1 MMTPRIRL
9 LSALLSERG
18 VLALLVA
25 SQILAV
31 IYTLIS
37 ATAFWQPLGLSSLF
51 IHFTAFL
58 SLAVLAI
65 VRHAVEKR
73 SDLVEAGILILIFV
87 LCTTLTSM
95 AFPYGFALLGWVDE
109 ATVEVSLWRNI
120 AICLCI
126 MMIFAH
132 FLAIFADNIRKVQAL
147 SQAELEALHARIRP
161 HFLYN
166 SLNTVAELTHIDP
179 AAAEKSALA
188 LADLSRAAMSTQN
201 IVPLKNEISLC
212 KAYFTLEKWRF
223 AERLRV
229 EWEVNNVSGEELVPA
244 LILQPLIENAVSH
257 GVEPNPDGADIRIH
271 IHRSKHTLT
280 VVIFNSYDAK
290 LKPTHQ
296 GHGIGISNIR
306 RRLALHYNQ
315 PIDFKAEA
323 SQDSYTVSFSLPL

>member
-1 MMTPRIRL
+1 MTPRIRL

-25 SQILAV
+25 SQILAFL
-31 IYTLIS
+31 YTLIS
-37 ATAFWQPLGLSSLF
+37 ATTFWQSLGLTSLF

-58 SLAVLAI
+58 SLAVIAI

-73 SDLVEAGILILIFV
+73 SDLVEAGILISVFV
-87 LCTTLTSM
+87 LCTVVTST
-95 AFPYGFALLGWVDE
+95 AFPYGFTLLGWIDE
-109 ATVEVSLWRNI
+109 AKIELSLWRNI

-126 MMIFAH
+126 ITLFAH
-132 FLAIFADNIRKVQAL
+132 FLAIFTDNIRKVKAL

-179 AAAEKSALA
+179 TAAEKSALA

-201 IVPLKNEISLC
+201 IVPLESEISLC
-212 KAYFTLEKWRF
+212 KAYLALEQWRF

-229 EWEVNNVSGEELVPA
+229 EWELDNVLGDVLIPA
-244 LILQPLIENAVSH
+244 LILQPLVENAVSH
-257 GVEPNPDGADIRIH
+257 GVEPNPNGADIRIH
-271 IHRSKHTLT
+271 IHCSKRTLT

-315 PIDFKAEA
+315 PIDFKTEA